1 MSRAMVFEIDP
12 PVPLLQPM
20 NRDSLAQRVADAIK
34 AYIVAQNLEPG
45 SQLPSERQ
53 LSEAFAVSRNIV
65 REGLSALVTEGIV
78 VKRPGS
84 GVYLREFDRDLL
96 RTDGGRILDEQ
107 QARYN
112 AVREAR
118 AAVEIGAIGL
128 ICNRISDEEIHQ
140 LERSVLAL
148 QRKLERGE
156 PFFRDDLRFHLILLR
171 AARNELLLQW
181 TPMVE
186 EVMRTWSYRSDAL
199 AAVFR
204 SSAEEAEARRVASE
218 HRAILEAVR
227 ERDVEA
233 ARRLLIQHLK
243 IEDL

>member
-1 MSRAMVFEIDP
+1 MAFQTDSGAPILRPMS
-12 PVPLLQPM
+12 
-20 NRDSLAQRVADAIK
+20 RDSLAERVADAIK

-65 REGLSALVTEGIV
+65 REGLSALVAEGIV
-78 VKRPGS
+78 VKKPGS
-84 GVYLREFDRDLL
+84 GVYLREFDRDFLG
-96 RTDGGRILDEQ
+96 TDGGRVLDEQ

-140 LERSVLAL
+140 LERTVIAL
-148 QRKLERGE
+148 ERKLERGE
-156 PFFRDDLRFHLILLR
+156 PYFKDDLRFHLILLR
-171 AARNELLLQW
+171 AARNDLLLQW

-199 AAVFR
+199 AAVLS
-204 SSAEEAEARRVASE
+204 SSAEETEARRVASE
-218 HRAILEAVR
+218 HRAILKAVR
-227 ERDVEA
+227 QRDAEA
-233 ARRLLIQHLK
+233 ARRLLKQHLK
-243 IEDL
+243 IQDL